1 MDMKEIICGSVL
13 LYSLGAMLMII
24 VFAAC
29 DYRKVSFRVDDSD
42 ITAFSF
48 LAFIWPIVVLV
59 AGVQFTTY
67 WLICAGRALRRIFVK
82 DKKGD
87 KE

>member
-1 MDMKEIICGSVL
+1 MTAKEIVYGSVL
-13 LYSLGAMLMII
+13 LYFLGMMLAVIA
-24 VFAAC
+24 FAAC
-29 DYRKVSFRVDDSD
+29 DFRKVSIRVDDSD
-42 ITAFSF
+42 ITEFFWLS
-48 LAFIWPIVVLV
+48 FIWPIVALV
-59 AGVQFTTY
+59 VGVQFTTY